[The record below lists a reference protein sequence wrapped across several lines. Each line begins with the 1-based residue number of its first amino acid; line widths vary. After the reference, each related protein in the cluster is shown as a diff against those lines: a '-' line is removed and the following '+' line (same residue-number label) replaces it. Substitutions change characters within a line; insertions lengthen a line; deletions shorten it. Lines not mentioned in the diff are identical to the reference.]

1 MQHMGPAQRQESS
14 QKRTVVD
21 ILKPSSRTAMC
32 DVVKSLAYQHIKMF
46 SARDLEYVSKLEKT
60 NRGLIVTEDFIALL
74 FGNGSIILVEK
85 SIWNWLE

>member
-1 MQHMGPAQRQESS
+1 
-14 QKRTVVD
+14 
-21 ILKPSSRTAMC
+21 
-32 DVVKSLAYQHIKMF
+32 MF
-46 SARDLEYVSKLEKT
+46 SARDLEYVSKLEKKT

>member
-1 MQHMGPAQRQESS
+1 M
-14 QKRTVVD
+14 
-21 ILKPSSRTAMC
+21 
-32 DVVKSLAYQHIKMF
+32 VKSSAYQHIKMF
-46 SARDLEYVSKLEKT
+46 SARDLEYVSKLEKKT